1 MGASFSSVGDS
12 SDRHCLIGVRQN
24 ALQNESLLAHN
35 VCSNTAAP
43 TRRIIN
49 ERELAARRGGVE

>member
-1 MGASFSSVGDS
+1 MLFLLSEGAVS
-12 SDRHCLIGVRQN
+12 
-24 ALQNESLLAHN
+24 HN
-35 VCSNTAAP
+35 VRSNTAAP